1 MGAMDESGERVIKL
15 FKNETQATQWVKY
28 YRSNIDIDIR
38 PIERKL
44 EVLAMNIFVSENV
57 FHMK

>member
-1 MGAMDESGERVIKL
+1 MENQIINQWAAMDETGERIIRL

-38 PIERKL
+38 PIVETWRP
-44 EVLAMNIFVSENV
+44 
-57 FHMK
+57 

>member
-1 MGAMDESGERVIKL
+1 MENQILNQWAAMDESGERIIRL

-38 PIERKL
+38 PIEREL
-44 EVLAMNIFVSENV
+44 EVVE
-57 FHMK
+57 HG

>member
-1 MGAMDESGERVIKL
+1 MENQILNQWAAMDESGERIIRL

-38 PIERKL
+38 PIEREL
-44 EVLAMNIFVSENV
+44 EVLAND
-57 FHMK
+57 

>member
-1 MGAMDESGERVIKL
+1 MENQIINQWAAMDETGERIIRL

-38 PIERKL
+38 PIERNL
-44 EVLAMNIFVSENV
+44 EAVTIE
-57 FHMK
+57 

>member
-1 MGAMDESGERVIKL
+1 MENQILNQWAAIDESGERVIRL

-38 PIERKL
+38 PFERKL
-44 EVLAMNIFVSENV
+44 EVLGNE
-57 FHMK
+57 

>member
-1 MGAMDESGERVIKL
+1 MENQILNQWAAMDESGERVIKL

-44 EVLAMNIFVSENV
+44 EVLEL
-57 FHMK
+57 

>member
-1 MGAMDESGERVIKL
+1 MENQILNKWAAMDESGERVIRL
-15 FKNETQATQWVKY
+15 FNNETQATQWVKY

-44 EVLAMNIFVSENV
+44 EVLEND
-57 FHMK
+57 

>member
-1 MGAMDESGERVIKL
+1 MENQILNKWAAMDESGERVIRL

-44 EVLAMNIFVSENV
+44 EVLEND
-57 FHMK
+57 

>member
-1 MGAMDESGERVIKL
+1 MENQILNQWAAMDESGDRIIRL

-38 PIERKL
+38 PIEREL
-44 EVLAMNIFVSENV
+44 EVLAND
-57 FHMK
+57 

>member
-1 MGAMDESGERVIKL
+1 MENQILNQWAAMDETGERIIRL

-38 PIERKL
+38 PIEKQL
-44 EVLAMNIFVSENV
+44 EVIE
-57 FHMK
+57 HD

>member
-1 MGAMDESGERVIKL
+1 MENQIINQWAAMDETGEQVIRL

-38 PIERKL
+38 PIERNL
-44 EVLAMNIFVSENV
+44 EAVTIE
-57 FHMK
+57 

>member
-1 MGAMDESGERVIKL
+1 MENQILNQWAAIDETGLRVIRL
-15 FKNETQATQWVKY
+15 FNTEAQATQWVKY

-44 EVLAMNIFVSENV
+44 EVLE
-57 FHMK
+57 HE

>member
-1 MGAMDESGERVIKL
+1 MENQILNQWAAMDETGERVIKL

-44 EVLAMNIFVSENV
+44 EVLE
-57 FHMK
+57 HE

>member
-1 MGAMDESGERVIKL
+1 MENQILNQWAAMDESGERVIKL
-15 FKNETQATQWVKY
+15 FKNETHATQWVKY

-44 EVLAMNIFVSENV
+44 EVLENE
-57 FHMK
+57 

>member
-1 MGAMDESGERVIKL
+1 MENQILNQWAAMDETGERVIKL
-15 FKNETQATQWVKY
+15 FNNEAQASQWIKY

-44 EVLAMNIFVSENV
+44 EVLAND
-57 FHMK
+57 

>member
-1 MGAMDESGERVIKL
+1 MENQIINQWAAMDETGERIIRL

-38 PIERKL
+38 PIGRNL
-44 EVLAMNIFVSENV
+44 EAETIE
-57 FHMK
+57 

>member
-1 MGAMDESGERVIKL
+1 MENQILNHWAAIDETGEQVIRL

-38 PIERKL
+38 PIERNL
-44 EVLAMNIFVSENV
+44 EAVTIE
-57 FHMK
+57 

>member
-1 MGAMDESGERVIKL
+1 MENQILNQWAAMDETGERVIKL

-44 EVLAMNIFVSENV
+44 EVLEND
-57 FHMK
+57 

>member
-1 MGAMDESGERVIKL
+1 MENQIINQWAAMDETGEQVIRL

-38 PIERKL
+38 PIGRNL
-44 EVLAMNIFVSENV
+44 EAETIE
-57 FHMK
+57 

>member
-1 MGAMDESGERVIKL
+1 MENQIFKQWAAIDETGQRVIRL
-15 FKNETQATQWVKY
+15 FNNETQATQWVKY

-44 EVLAMNIFVSENV
+44 EVLENE
-57 FHMK
+57 

>member
-1 MGAMDESGERVIKL
+1 MENQIFKQWAAIDEAGQRVIRL
-15 FKNETQATQWVKY
+15 FNNETQATQWVKY

-44 EVLAMNIFVSENV
+44 EVLENE
-57 FHMK
+57 